1 MKKYKILLM
10 ISLVLNIL
18 LIGSGSYVMN
28 KIGGIDFGKTK
39 VQATSSPKKDANYYF
54 TKKSNFEQS
63 NIQQPDKVF
72 IGDSITDYG
81 EFQEYFSDEVVLNRG
96 IRNDTAEGV
105 LDRVDEVVE
114 RNPAEAYL
122 MIGVNDIRHDT
133 DMQNFKKN
141 VTAIVDAFEGTST
154 KLFLQS
160 ILPVNNGLFGNDVS
174 NEKVK
179 EFNDVLQKIAY
190 ENGIKYID
198 LHAHFEDESGQLDR
212 RYTIDGLHLN
222 GEGYTLWIETLNAT

>member
-1 MKKYKILLM
+1 MKTIK
-10 ISLVLNIL
+10 ISLAISLILNIL
-18 LIGSGSYVMN
+18 LIGSGSYVVN

-39 VQATSSPKKDANYYF
+39 VQATSSPKKDAKYYF
-54 TKKSNFEQS
+54 TKKSIFEQS
-63 NIQQPDKVF
+63 TIQQPDKVF
-72 IGDSITDYG
+72 LGDSITDYG
-81 EFQEYFSDEVVLNRG
+81 EFQEYFSGEVVLNRG

-105 LDRVDEVVE
+105 LNRVDEVVE
-114 RNPAEAYL
+114 RNAEEAYL

-179 EFNDVLQKIAY
+179 EFNDVLQKIAD

-198 LHAHFEDESGQLDR
+198 LHAHFEDESGQLDK

-222 GEGYTLWIETLNAT
+222 GEGYKLWIETLNAT